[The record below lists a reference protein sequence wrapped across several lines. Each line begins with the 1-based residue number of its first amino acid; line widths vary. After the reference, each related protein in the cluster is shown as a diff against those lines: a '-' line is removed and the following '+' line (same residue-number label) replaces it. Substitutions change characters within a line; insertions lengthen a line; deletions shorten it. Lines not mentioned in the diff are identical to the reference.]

1 MSGRIKY
8 LANIYYK
15 FNMVYSQT
23 RRTSSIASITNQPNG
38 GGSKKAGMPYQV
50 GRISNST
57 VAFRMTS
64 QKLSVLRLPATTT
77 TRQSRPINVRPMN
90 WN

>member
-15 FNMVYSQT
+15 FKMVYSQT
-23 RRTSSIASITNQPNG
+23 RKTSSIASIMNQPNG
-38 GGSKKAGMPYQV
+38 GGSKKAGLPYQV
-50 GRISNST
+50 GRSTNAT

-64 QKLSVLRLPATTT
+64 QNLSVLRLPATTT
-77 TRQSRPINVRPMN
+77 TRVSRPINVRPMN